1 MNEEKEREVVIQI
14 PTVDDSSDMY
24 GSFKI
29 TWTGLDY
36 TRHYWNNRILSV
48 RNNTTKD
55 PILHAVRG
63 YFKEMLGRNR
73 LKNRKEMDFSIG
85 AVPILLEGS
94 SRYYMNGKSVSFNHM
109 LSVLARV
116 AIKSIWTDDTIQLQR
131 TLLRSLN
138 ISEDVRYVLENRM
151 PYNFYK
157 DFEKVEVRLNVQQI
171 GFDEYA
177 IEVSDGIWGTMNGKE
192 ITSFCSFFL
201 HGKKTGKW
209 KFCSPNK
216 LFLQTVGRKPT
227 NSELELMI
235 PFLEQNRTKDL
246 IEQRAQKLVQDMV
259 KQFSDRITLVYKNNG
274 IETLWTGDDSM
285 KLDGMIVR
293 GKGYDWYIRDNG
305 NATGTQRVS
314 TYVLGTKIEYEYK
327 DDNDEDALET
337 RSNDWKGP
345 ICIDNA
351 TNDAPLGDQ
360 MCARAFA
367 ALNDIM
373 MLKRVSTIRGYIRD
387 VEENSVRLKDTAF
400 ELERLYDKQLHLYL

>member
-1 MNEEKEREVVIQI
+1 
-14 PTVDDSSDMY
+14 
-24 GSFKI
+24 
-29 TWTGLDY
+29 
-36 TRHYWNNRILSV
+36 
-48 RNNTTKD
+48 
-55 PILHAVRG
+55 
-63 YFKEMLGRNR
+63 
-73 LKNRKEMDFSIG
+73 MDFSIG

-94 SRYYMNGKSVSFNHM
+94 SRYYMNGKAVSFNHM

-157 DFEKVEVRLNVQQI
+157 DFERVEVRLNVQQI

-246 IEQRAQKLVQDMV
+246 IEERAQKLVQDMV
-259 KQFSDRITLVYKNNG
+259 KQFPDRIPLVYKN
-274 IETLWTGDDSM
+274 S
-285 KLDGMIVR
+285 
-293 GKGYDWYIRDNG
+293 
-305 NATGTQRVS
+305 
-314 TYVLGTKIEYEYK
+314 
-327 DDNDEDALET
+327 
-337 RSNDWKGP
+337 
-345 ICIDNA
+345 
-351 TNDAPLGDQ
+351 
-360 MCARAFA
+360 
-367 ALNDIM
+367 
-373 MLKRVSTIRGYIRD
+373 
-387 VEENSVRLKDTAF
+387 
-400 ELERLYDKQLHLYL
+400 